1 MALLNIPIKRDAAS
15 WTQRMTLD
23 GLSYTLDFAWNGR
36 EEAWYLG
43 IYDATGAPLV
53 LSRKIVTNRPLLK
66 RLRFITGLPAG
77 ELFASDPSGQI
88 DAAGYDELGTAV
100 KLIYFERVE
109 LA

>member
-1 MALLNIPIKRDAAS
+1 MAILNIPIKRDAAS

-36 EEAWYLG
+36 DGAWYLG
-43 IYDATGAPLV
+43 IYDAIGEPLL

-66 RLRFITGLPAG
+66 RMRFIAGLPAG
-77 ELFASDPSGQI
+77 ELFASDPAGLI
-88 DAAGYDELGTAV
+88 EYPGYDELGLAV
-100 KLIYFERVE
+100 KLLYFEKVE